1 MFKRI
6 RPQISALKLAERGT
20 NIEFKGRFKDTLV
33 YNHFTEEDEN
43 ILSQVREIVEESISE
58 AVDLFHKYLIELK
71 EEGEQEIHTEE
82 IERYL
87 YTFFNEKRDKEYV
100 DKIIPFF
107 NELRIRRYNV
117 GKLIV
122 AFNQLHFFLQISL
135 FSKKTILPSTYL
147 QLAEVLQ
154 RAINIEHQVLIE
166 VYTEK
171 IMEQVAEGIARLM
184 DKNSEIMQIKDLIR
198 KLDLQNSDTQTV
210 TAATEEMTASIIE
223 VASNAT
229 SVAEKTEM
237 AVSKATEGKQ
247 VIEKALNDIVHTEEE
262 FKSIVDKF
270 SSLQKHI
277 SSIVNVVEIIRGI
290 ADQTNLLALNA
301 SIEAA
306 RAGEHGRGFAVVA
319 DEVRKLAESTVDS
332 LHQVHVSA
340 EDLKVFS
347 SDVSNTIAITAES
360 IKKGVDEAKLAL
372 PILTEITE
380 DIQRINDATSNTAA
394 ISQQQAAS
402 IDEIS
407 QRMVSIS
414 QLTEEIGEL
423 GKDTGKTVYE
433 LSKMTESLRTEVF
446 RNNIKLS
453 TRALLQL
460 AKTDHIL
467 WKWRIYNMILGY
479 EIVHPEDVS
488 SHKVC
493 RLGKWYFDAATRERI
508 GDHSSFELLDIPHQQ
523 VHEQARLAAESYKN
537 GDIPQAENHLRLL
550 SKASE
555 EVLSYIDDLLKSLK

>member
-1 MFKRI
+1 MFKHI
-6 RPQISALKLAERGT
+6 RPQISALKLIERGT
-20 NIEFKGRFKDTLV
+20 NIEFKGRFKDTLA

-43 ILSQVREIVEESISE
+43 TLFQVREIVQESISE
-58 AVDLFHKYLIELK
+58 AADLFHKYLIELK
-71 EEGEQEIHTEE
+71 EEGEQEIHSEE
-82 IERYL
+82 IKRYL
-87 YTFFNEKRDKEYV
+87 YIFFNEKRDKEYV

-107 NELRIRRYNV
+107 NELRIRRYNI

-122 AFNQLHFFLQISL
+122 AFNQLHFFLQMSL

-147 QLAEVLQ
+147 QLAEALQ

-171 IMEQVAEGIARLM
+171 IIEQVAEGIARLM
-184 DKNSEIMQIKDLIR
+184 DKNSEVMQIKELVR
-198 KLDLQNSDTQTV
+198 QLDLQNSDIQTV
-210 TAATEEMTASIIE
+210 TAATEEMKASIIE
-223 VASNAT
+223 VANNAA
-229 SVAEKTEM
+229 SVAEKTKT

-247 VIEKALNDIVHTEEE
+247 VIEKALNDIVHTGETFE
-262 FKSIVDKF
+262 SIVDKF
-270 SSLQKHI
+270 SSLQNHV

-306 RAGEHGRGFAVVA
+306 RAGEYGRGFAVVA

-332 LHQVHVSA
+332 LHQVHVSV
-340 EDLKVFS
+340 ENLKVFS
-347 SDVSNTIAITAES
+347 SDVSNTVAITAES
-360 IKKGVDEAKLAL
+360 IKKGVDEAELAL

-380 DIQRINDATSNTAA
+380 DIQQINEATSHTAA

-402 IDEIS
+402 VDEIS

-414 QLTEEIGEL
+414 KLAEEIEEL

-433 LSKMTESLRTEVF
+433 LSKMTELLRTEVF
-446 RNNIKLS
+446 HNNIKLS

-479 EIVHPEDVS
+479 EIVRPEDVS

-493 RLGKWYFDAATRERI
+493 RLGKWYFDATTRERLE
-508 GDHSSFELLDIPHQQ
+508 SYKSFNLLDVPHQQ

-537 GDIPQAENHLRLL
+537 GNILQAENHLRLL

-555 EVLSYIDDLLKSLK
+555 EVLSYIDDLLKSLE